1 MKRACETISERLT
14 RKEFQ
19 PKKEKRMTLKPKN
32 ILRKYWTESPNLI
45 LKYSSLQIQE
55 SQTTPKV
62 PEPLGTMERPW
73 IPE

>member
-1 MKRACETISERLT
+1 MKRAYETISERLT

-32 ILRKYWTESPNLI
+32 ILKKYGTKSPNLI
-45 LKYSSLQIQE
+45 FKYSSLQIQE
-55 SQTTPKV
+55 SQATPKV
-62 PEPLGTMERPW
+62 PALLGTMERPW

>member
-1 MKRACETISERLT
+1 
-14 RKEFQ
+14 
-19 PKKEKRMTLKPKN
+19 MTLKPKN